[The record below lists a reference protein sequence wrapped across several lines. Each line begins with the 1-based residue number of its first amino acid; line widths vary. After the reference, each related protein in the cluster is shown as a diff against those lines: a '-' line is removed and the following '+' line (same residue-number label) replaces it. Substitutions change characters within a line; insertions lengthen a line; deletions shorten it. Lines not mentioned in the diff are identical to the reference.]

1 MRTKLNTVYDTDLK
15 ELLVKLNL
23 YDKIKEG
30 KIKCK
35 FTNEIITMENL
46 HSIFPEENTIKVVC
60 YSPNAIK
67 LLSEYINEKNI

>member
-1 MRTKLNTVYDTDLK
+1 MRTTLNTVYDTDLE

-35 FTNEIITMENL
+35 FTDEIITFDNL
-46 HSIFPEENTIKVVC
+46 HSIFPEEKTIKVVC
-60 YSPNAIK
+60 DSASAIK
-67 LLSEYINEKNI
+67 LLSEYINDKNL

>member
-1 MRTKLNTVYDTDLK
+1 MRTKLNTVYDTDLA

-35 FTNEIITMENL
+35 FTDEIITMENL
-46 HSIFPEENTIKVVC
+46 HSIFPEENTIKVIC
-60 YSPNAIK
+60 DSPNAIK
-67 LLSEYINEKNI
+67 LLSEYINEKNL